1 MSNPYE
7 GYKVQNLINTYRSNP
22 DMFND
27 DQLDELERLA
37 EDSQVSFK
45 RLEDNFSLTRAVQQ
59 AQSGFI
65 EGLTTF
71 DLVPKEPR
79 NTGEAIF
86 RQLGHLAGFAPAI
99 LKAPLS
105 LFRRNAALRKIKG
118 DSKLY
123 KTIEN
128 GINTLD
134 AMSVPMMFQRGTKN
148 LIDSQLS
155 KRGLETIDYLKKG
168 AVPRAIGTEALGL
181 GVASAIS
188 NIWKGSD
195 VIADSFIG
203 GAIAG
208 GAFGGIGNFV
218 SVGNLYKGTPQ
229 QVNQANK
236 ILRSSVASAFMGLP
250 STFRGDP
257 TEMQMYEYLLGGFF
271 GYNTRPARESAAGEW
286 IMGSKKNG
294 FTRDIRDIVDPEQ
307 SKDWNTIDK
316 KAQDY
321 ILNEHPA
328 PSFKNSERLEGAT
341 GSALGW
347 LQHNYKNFN
356 WRNAAIKH
364 YEAIDSNWNT
374 YSDKGKNTKIAEYY
388 RWKAREGM
396 TVDAFGKIAN
406 AVSTSEQLYAE
417 MQSDFMDPFTKEKD
431 SISKITEEVYKDVK
445 KNEKDS
451 VVYKDFDSFEKI
463 IIDAT
468 NKSMG
473 ENGSN
478 RRLESYIE
486 DVKSNLDLETFKKHE
501 RNLRK
506 KWWTET
512 EPAQEVAFFIEG
524 TGKNISVDFTKNEQ
538 INNISIGEKY
548 DKMPLDYLGYAKGFR
563 FLTHGVDKNG
573 EPYKVLSH
581 RMDGDGI
588 SFNVGREKL
597 IKIEEALSEKGKYIF
612 SGVKD
617 KDFLLTADFVD
628 NLQGVIVTKDMIK
641 NAMANDPLEAKG
653 IERAFKDG
661 QLSESNVFG
670 SDKNYERKWVSN
682 ILHHAM
688 LNGLVN
694 NQTTVRNLNL
704 KNLLMH
710 EGYGKSVADLNK
722 RMTLLTNRMAPMQ
735 KASYVETNP
744 DGLMRGIIVNDINTT
759 GKSDTDGGLIIAH
772 KFFDR
777 TLNVLGFD
785 PRAGHI
791 KPVIAGQTG
800 LSALF
805 TKSNGQRASTEWNK
819 FMESNGL
826 DYVVFNS
833 GAKLRGDLKSS
844 ELSIDSSTGKLSS
857 NNTIV
862 HTLPIEHLQV
872 STGTYENP
880 VKSVKGDELPLQAYG
895 QTNNVQAKGFAKEYI
910 SDVLD
915 RSLAG
920 SRAGQKL
927 VEQYDSKKI
936 EKFIN
941 LFETNELGV
950 MELPMDF
957 VSKILLKDP
966 STPLAKKFMD
976 KLMRLETDGFLDLDF
991 EFDSN
996 SNYREFH
1003 ASNKIL
1009 AEAMAGTYAVRNILF
1024 RDNYHNALKKY
1035 LVKRYANPFIETA
1048 GKSWL
1053 KAYTPDQLINKIV
1066 DPALTKEQKK
1076 GINEGDLYLDNMF
1089 KRMLVEHKHIPK
1101 KDLEAIYQRKLINA
1115 QKNDSKATM
1124 ETIDKR
1130 ITLGE
1135 AWEQYLGGY
1144 TRKNLEAWNNTF
1156 DLIVIRTPADSMSG
1170 TRQLRFR
1177 GFTGQRGSGSFTH
1190 HKDNIYLGGADKDAD
1205 SIKIFQGFNKNLRDY
1220 YVKVKD
1226 ERSHWK
1232 EGGSY
1237 DKFINN
1243 LFRKEG
1249 MTDKERQR
1257 FTGYNKSPKDKE
1269 YNREDDVYNRMFMFS
1284 PAYRHKVA
1292 QNSIAGKGGLGYG
1305 LSAKIVMQNWRDFI
1319 ANNKGSVEFPYQDLE
1334 KGSLTDYIAKVSLK
1348 KGTVEGQSRDQFFR
1362 DLGTAIVNKSAD
1374 ASTDPTVKAYPIFRQ
1389 MLFNSLFKVE
1399 SFDAKTGKKKE
1410 SIDAKTGEV
1419 TQDYIGYKSILELA
1433 PFGDLAAI
1441 KDAVNIAK
1449 PASQVKNVSYRLIKD
1464 IALNNV
1470 SPQISKSLGLTVG
1483 ERANYVK
1490 NNKTYSL
1497 IRLENVSKR
1506 MINQDKQS
1514 KNPKGLVLGNARYQS
1529 TPVAKSAMSLYDVGH
1544 GINNV
1549 QAKLYAKGA
1558 DTVIPQIVK
1567 KMYNAGIQY
1576 DFLNFPT
1583 IQNNYKKLYSNA
1595 GIESQ
1600 GLTGLTRYSTKEMS
1614 KFIEQHLGLLLSD
1627 LSIASPA
1634 QVTYAIGEQRNIG
1647 RALDY
1652 IGKSIG
1658 NFTTIELLNKNFIDI
1673 HKAFSNKGIKAN
1685 VIEKVIPAIVKE
1697 VKDLKS
1703 RLSIDNRHKLDKDG
1717 IQLDVEADI
1726 NGFNKRLIKN
1736 ADAFG
1741 VSPKLFL
1748 DYYHNLLLSPITGQK
1763 AYAGSKF
1770 AKNTFYKDI
1779 HSSLAIPFATKKNF
1793 YQKMESMHERSAE
1806 IDTALLNNKP
1816 LTIKPSSKV
1825 NLEGVGVER
1834 KKPIKKEAA
1843 ADKQPTK
1850 EDFLTI
1856 NEMIG
1861 SDVIEK
1867 LAINDKQVEQVNQFR
1882 KNLNEHR
1889 VVKNNFEQWFEY
1901 FTSIIK
1907 GGIVPREATTFNM
1920 NDVIAVNR
1928 YFKGLQDPYNL
1939 EFKLKYWFLDP
1950 RFIDEKLS
1958 TKGLINK
1965 YFSYFGKVQTA
1976 NNKQTFKTKPI
1987 FSFTSPIGEI
1997 AKYLQTSERYVSKDL
2012 KFAETKLFK
2021 PFERILKNFNV
2032 SEQSKLM
2039 EELFKYVEEG
2049 YKPTD
2054 VKTLRTLEKLDTARR
2069 NLFEG
2074 MQKWIYTY
2082 DAKGNKATNNQGEWV
2097 MDKDFLGWY
2106 QSTGGVLNKYMRW
2119 DKSGRMDLEHFRKS
2133 VIENGNINK
2142 KEVID
2147 VVGTDGIKRYQKEH
2161 KLERLILNKP
2171 ENNNFSYR
2179 HDIRKNYKGIGEINL
2194 NKYMPHLNFGYNEFS
2209 RKEIALYLE
2218 QKTNDIYDSTY
2229 KKAKG
2234 AGLSDKEAGKRA
2246 EKVSKEFVRANEN
2259 KLMQAGE
2266 FFSYSELIEPAI
2278 LTEADLKSSVSEQGS
2293 LASVLKS
2300 RDANFPGFD
2309 KRPEIVLDYINKVI
2323 RGYYKNAV
2331 SIKGQYEIDNMLNK
2345 NIKYK
2350 PSKAESKRLQDSIY
2364 KNDVQVWGDYIK
2376 LYLQSIL
2383 GHQSYFQSGMLS
2395 GRDPLKLKD
2404 KRNLFYLTSDENV
2417 IGIFEKFYQKK
2428 NMSAPFFTHA
2438 PKGKE
2443 ARKEYFSR
2451 KLHELGRMEAQ
2462 YQLMSLLANTGT
2474 WATNVLSGNA
2484 MTAGSAGLNNLFSS
2498 YNNKQVYDLL
2508 LTSNGKDVIKLNN
2521 GKFAKNR
2528 KDLLKHLEEVG
2539 VLDAFIQNEFE
2550 INTQMTNSLKK
2561 AGVNVSNFKR
2571 DLILSIKD
2579 KANRKET
2586 PIEIINRYG
2595 VKDLMVKYGSFFMQN
2610 SERINRLN
2618 AFTAHA
2624 LQTIKRFGVEGKEL
2638 SIADPFVFDM
2648 AMKGIENTQFLYQNS
2663 ARPAFMRTSVGKV
2676 LARFKLFVWNSI
2688 RTRKEYYRQAK
2699 LYGFKQNTP
2708 EYERFKNTYMIDM
2721 FMFALANA
2729 FMFSI
2734 FDTALAPPLDTVQ
2747 SIADSMYGDK
2757 REKEMA
2763 FFGSKLGALNL
2774 LKPPVARIPEAAWEL
2789 LTGDWEKFSSYT
2801 AYTMFPFGRGIR
2813 QLTQFADKPERAG
2826 EIFLRLPV
2834 NQIQSRIDRVKRRTE
2849 QFEDIQEVLGD

>member
-1 MSNPYE
+1 MSNTYE
-7 GYKVQNLINTYRSNP
+7 NYKVRSLINTYRANP

-27 DQLDELERLA
+27 DQLDELESLA
-37 EDSQVSFK
+37 EQNQINFK
-45 RLEDNFSLTRAVQQ
+45 RLEGNFSLRRAVQQ

-86 RQLGHLAGFAPAI
+86 RQLGHLAGFAPGI

-105 LFRRNAALRKIKG
+105 LFRRNAALRKVKG

-123 KTIEN
+123 KTIED

-134 AMSVPMMFQRGTKN
+134 ALSVPMMFQRGTKN

-168 AVPRAIGTEALGL
+168 SIPRAIGTEALGL
-181 GVASAIS
+181 GVASAVS
-188 NIWKGSD
+188 NVWKGTD

-218 SVGNLYKGTPQ
+218 SVGNLYKGTPA
-229 QVNQANK
+229 QVDQANK
-236 ILRSSVASAFMGLP
+236 ILRASVASAFMGLP

-257 TEMQMYEYLLGGFF
+257 TEMQIYEYLLGGFF
-271 GYNTRPARESAAGEW
+271 GYNTRPAREAAAGEW
-286 IMGSKKNG
+286 LMGTKKNG
-294 FTRDIRDIVDPEQ
+294 FSRDIRDIVDPQQ

-316 KAQDY
+316 KAQEY

-328 PSFKNSERLEGAT
+328 PSFKNSEGLKGAS

-347 LQHNYKNFN
+347 LQHNYKGFN

-364 YEAIDSNWNT
+364 YETIDPNWNT
-374 YSDKGKNTKIAEYY
+374 YSEAGKNAKIAEYY

-396 TVDAFGKIAN
+396 TVDAFGVIAN

-417 MQSDFMDPFTKEKD
+417 MQSDFMDPFVKEKD
-431 SISKITEEVYKDVK
+431 SIANITKEVYKDVK

-451 VVYKDFDSFEKI
+451 VVYKDFDAFEKVI
-463 IIDAT
+463 NDAT
-468 NKSMG
+468 KKSMG
-473 ENGSN
+473 EDGTN
-478 RRLESYIE
+478 RQLEAYIQ
-486 DVKSNLDLETFKKHE
+486 DIKSNLDPETFAKHE

-512 EPAQEVAFFIEG
+512 EPVQEVIYFTEG
-524 TGKNISVDFTKNEQ
+524 TGNNISIASTKNEQ
-538 INNISIGEKY
+538 INNVSIGEKY
-548 DKMPLDYLGYAKGFR
+548 DKMPLDYLGYGRGFR

-581 RMDGDGI
+581 RIDGDGI
-588 SFNVGREKL
+588 KFNLSKNKL
-597 IKIEEALSEKGKYIF
+597 NKLEASLAEQGKYIF

-617 KDFLLTADFVD
+617 KDFILTADFVD
-628 NLQGVIVTKDMIK
+628 SLQGVVVTKEMIK
-641 NAMANDPLEAKG
+641 NAMSNDPVERNA
-653 IERAFKDG
+653 IERAFNDG
-661 QLSESNVFG
+661 KISEAATFG
-670 SDKNYERKWVSN
+670 NSRNYERKWVSN

-704 KNLLMH
+704 KNILMH
-710 EGYGKSVADLNK
+710 EGYGKSVAELNK

-735 KASYVETNP
+735 RASYIETNP
-744 DGLMRGIIVNDINTT
+744 DGQMRGIIVNDINTT

-772 KFFDR
+772 KFFDK

-791 KPVIAGQTG
+791 KPVIGGQTG

-805 TKSNGQRASTEWNK
+805 TKSNGQRATTEWNK
-819 FMESNGL
+819 FMEQNGL
-826 DYVVFNS
+826 DFVVFNS

-844 ELSIDSSTGKLSS
+844 ELSIDSSTGKLS
-857 NNTIV
+857 TKEAFV

-880 VKSVKGDELPLQAYG
+880 IKSVKGDELPIQSYG

-910 SDVLD
+910 NDVLD

-920 SRAGQKL
+920 SRAGQEL
-927 VEQYDSKKI
+927 VKQYDPKKI
-936 EKFIN
+936 EKFIK
-941 LFETNELGV
+941 LFEANELGV

-957 VSKILLKDP
+957 VTKVLLKDP
-966 STPLAKKFMD
+966 TSPLAKKFMD
-976 KLMRLETDGFLDLDF
+976 KLMKLETDGFLDLDF

-1009 AEAMAGTYAVRNILF
+1009 AEAMANTYAVRNIMF

-1053 KAYTPDQLINKIV
+1053 KAYTPDQLINRIV

-1076 GINEGDLYLDNMF
+1076 GLNEGDLYLDNMF
-1089 KRMLVEHKHIPK
+1089 KRMLIEHKHIPK
-1101 KDLEAIYQRKLINA
+1101 EDLEAIYQRKLQNA

-1130 ITLGE
+1130 VTLGE
-1135 AWEQYLGGY
+1135 AWEQYVGNY
-1144 TRKNLEAWNNTF
+1144 SRKNLEAWNNTF
-1156 DLIVIRTPADSMSG
+1156 DLVVIRTPADSMSG
-1170 TRQLRFR
+1170 TRVLRFR

-1205 SIKIFQGFNKNLRDY
+1205 SIKIFQGFNKNLREY
-1220 YVKVKD
+1220 WRKVKD

-1232 EGGSY
+1232 EGSEY
-1237 DKFINN
+1237 DKFIND
-1243 LFRKEG
+1243 LFRQQG
-1249 MTDKERQR
+1249 MSDKEVQR
-1257 FTGYNKSPKDKE
+1257 FTGYNKKPNDKG
-1269 YNREDDVYNRMFMFS
+1269 YNREEDVYNRMFMFS

-1292 QNSIAGKGGLGYG
+1292 ENSIGGKGGLGYG
-1305 LSAKIVMQNWRDFI
+1305 LSAKIVMQNWRDYI
-1319 ANNKGSVEFPYQDLE
+1319 ANNGGSIEFPYE
-1334 KGSLTDYIAKVSLK
+1334 VYVNNTPVEYIAKVSLK
-1348 KGTVEGQSRDQFFR
+1348 DGKVQGQTRDQFFR

-1374 ASTDPTVKAYPIFRQ
+1374 ASTDPTIRPYPIFRR
-1389 MLFNSLFKVE
+1389 MLFDSLFKVE
-1399 SFDAKTGKKKE
+1399 SVNT
-1410 SIDAKTGEV
+1410 KTGEV
-1419 TQDYIGYKSILELA
+1419 SKDYLGYKDILELA
-1433 PFGDLAAI
+1433 PFGELAAL
-1441 KDAVNIAK
+1441 KDAVNVAK
-1449 PASQVKNVSYRLIKD
+1449 PASQIKNISYSLIKDLDVKNVS
-1464 IALNNV
+1464 
-1470 SPQISKSLGLTVG
+1470 PQTAKKIGLTVG
-1483 ERANYVK
+1483 ERANYTRDGI
-1490 NNKTYSL
+1490 TYS
-1497 IRLENVSKR
+1497 ITRLENVNRNMVQK
-1506 MINQDKQS
+1506 DKQS
-1514 KNPKGLVLGNARYQS
+1514 KRPKNLVLGNSRYQIS
-1529 TPVAKSAMSLYDVGH
+1529 KVSPKAMSLYDMAHSV
-1544 GINNV
+1544 NNV
-1549 QAKLYAKGA
+1549 QAKLFARGA
-1558 DTVIPQIVK
+1558 DTAIPQIVK
-1567 KMYNAGIQY
+1567 KMYDAGIQY

-1595 GIESQ
+1595 NIQSDKT
-1600 GLTGLTRYSTKEMS
+1600 TGLTTYSSKEMS

-1627 LSIASPA
+1627 LSIASP
-1634 QVTYAIGEQRNIG
+1634 QQINYAITQQRNIG

-1652 IGKSIG
+1652 LGKSIG
-1658 NFTTIELLNKNFIDI
+1658 NFATIELLNKNFIDI
-1673 HKAFSNKGIKAN
+1673 HKAFSNKNIKAN

-1697 VKDLKS
+1697 VKEFKS
-1703 RLSIDNRHKLDKDG
+1703 RLSIENRHLLDKDG
-1717 IQLDVEADI
+1717 IQLEVESSI
-1726 NGFNKRLIKN
+1726 NAFNKRLIKN

-1741 VSPKLFL
+1741 IDPNLFL
-1748 DYYHNLLLSPITGQK
+1748 NYYHNLLLSPITGQK
-1763 AYAGSKF
+1763 TPYSKF

-1779 HSSLAIPFATKKNF
+1779 HSSFAIPFATKKNF
-1793 YQKMESMHERSAE
+1793 YQTMESMHNRSAE
-1806 IDTALLNNKP
+1806 SNTALLDTKP
-1816 LTIKPSSKV
+1816 VKIKRV
-1825 NLEGVGVER
+1825 NLEGVGVV
-1834 KKPIKKEAA
+1834 KKEPIKKEEPVKDTAA
-1843 ADKQPTK
+1843 KKQQTK
-1850 EDFLTI
+1850 EEFLTI
-1856 NEMIG
+1856 NEMIA
-1861 SDVIEK
+1861 SDAIEK
-1867 LAINDKQVEQVNQFR
+1867 LAVNEKQAEQVKQFR

-1901 FTSIIK
+1901 FTSIVK
-1907 GGIVPREATTFNM
+1907 GGIVPREATTFKID
-1920 NDVIAVNR
+1920 DVIAINR

-1950 RFIDEKLS
+1950 RFVDEKLS

-1965 YFSYFGKVQTA
+1965 YFSYFGKVQTG
-1976 NNKQTFKTKPI
+1976 KDTFKTKPI

-1997 AKYLQTSERYVSKDL
+1997 ARYLQASERYVSKDL
-2012 KFAETKLFK
+2012 KFAENKLFK
-2021 PFERILKNFNV
+2021 PFERILKQFDVN
-2032 SEQSKLM
+2032 QQTKLM
-2039 EELFKYVEEG
+2039 EDLFKYVEEG
-2049 YKPTD
+2049 YRPTD
-2054 VKTLRTLEKLDTARR
+2054 AKTLRTLEKLDTARR

-2082 DAKGNKATNNQGEWV
+2082 DAKGNKATNNQGEWI

-2106 QSTGGVLNKYMRW
+2106 KKTGGVLNKYMKW

-2133 VIENGNINK
+2133 VIESVNINK
-2142 KEVID
+2142 QEVID
-2147 VVGTDGIKRYQKEH
+2147 IIGTDGIKRYQREH
-2161 KLERLILNKP
+2161 KLERQIEQQPK
-2171 ENNNFSYR
+2171 NNSLAYR
-2179 HDIRKNYKGIGEINL
+2179 ESIRKKYKGIGEINL
-2194 NKYMPHLNFGYNEFS
+2194 DNYMPHLNFGYNEFA
-2209 RKEIALYLE
+2209 RKEIATYLE
-2218 QKTNDIYDSTY
+2218 QKTNEVYDTAY
-2229 KKAKG
+2229 KKAKN
-2234 AGLSDKEAGKRA
+2234 AGLKDKEAGERA
-2246 EKVSKEFVRANEN
+2246 SLAAKEFVRSNEN
-2259 KLMQAGE
+2259 KLIQSGE
-2266 FFSYSELIEPAI
+2266 FFSYSELVEPAI

-2293 LASVLKS
+2293 LASVLKG
-2300 RDANFPGFD
+2300 RDANAPGFD
-2309 KRPEIVLDYINKVI
+2309 KRPEVILDYINKVI

-2345 NIKYK
+2345 NRNYK
-2350 PSKAESKRLQDSIY
+2350 PSEKEANRLKGSIY
-2364 KNDVQVWGDYIK
+2364 KNDVQVWADYIK

-2428 NMSAPFFTHA
+2428 NMSAPFFKHA

-2474 WATNVLSGNA
+2474 WATNIFSGNA
-2484 MTAGSAGLNNLFSS
+2484 MTAASAGLNNLFSS

-2508 LTSNGKDVIKLNN
+2508 LTSNGKEVIKLNN
-2521 GKFAKNR
+2521 GKIAKNR

-2539 VLDAFIQNEFE
+2539 VIDAFIQNEFE
-2550 INTQMTNSLKK
+2550 VNTQMTNGLKK
-2561 AGVNVSNFKR
+2561 AGVNIENFKR
-2571 DLILSIKD
+2571 DLIVAIKD

-2586 PIEIINRYG
+2586 PIEVINRYG
-2595 VKDLMVKYGSFFMQN
+2595 VKDLMIKYGSFFMQN

-2624 LQTIKRFGVEGKEL
+2624 LQTVKRFGVEGKEL

-2663 ARPAFMRTSVGKV
+2663 ARPAFMRTAVGKV
-2676 LARFKLFVWNSI
+2676 LSRFKLFVWNSV
-2688 RTRKEYYRQAK
+2688 RTRKEFYRQAK
-2699 LYGFKQNTP
+2699 LYGFKPNTP

-2747 SIADSMYGDK
+2747 SIADSLYGDK
-2757 REKEMA
+2757 RERDMA

-2774 LKPPVARIPEAAWEL
+2774 LKPPVARIPDAAWEL

-2813 QLTQFADKPERAG
+2813 QLVQFSERPERAG
-2826 EIFLRLPV
+2826 EIFLRIPV
-2834 NQIQSRIDRVKRRTE
+2834 NQIQSRIDRAKRRTE
-2849 QFEDIQEVLGD
+2849 QFEDIQEFLGD